1 MAAILTEFFFDSEKP
16 HQMIQAFFIINF
28 SHLII
33 LNYRVLLQTIFGL
46 PGEMNVCEHAP
57 KSLASFPKIMQ
68 GCTHSQHE
76 C

>member
-1 MAAILTEFFFDSEKP
+1 MAAASTDSSVDSEKP
-16 HQMIQAFFIINF
+16 HRTIQAFFFSRVIIP
-28 SHLII
+28 
-33 LNYRVLLQTIFGL
+33 NYRVLLQVVFGL

-57 KSLASFPKIMQ
+57 ESPASFPKMIQ